1 MSDQRTF
8 YLSLFKSMAK
18 HISDSEDFL
27 FWAMTQDGSVWEE
40 DTTANGEVVR
50 REDWQVV
57 AEYLKY
63 TGDMTYSGTPYRKK
77 QSQ

>member
-8 YLSLFKSMAK
+8 YLSLFKAMAK

-27 FWAMTQDGSVWEE
+27 FWAMTQDGSVWEG
-40 DTTANGEVVR
+40 DKVNGVIEVK
-50 REDWQVV
+50 EDWQVV

-63 TGDMTYSGTPYRKK
+63 TGDMTYSGTPYIKRE
-77 QSQ
+77 SQ